1 MKKEVAMRPNCEVVN
16 FTTKI
21 GKTKIKAVATIN
33 YNGVTDVDGWYIINS
48 NGQKIQRRFY
58 AAFIENEE
66 GACYFDYN
74 GITGNI
80 MQTTEELVTYALAKI
95 LASTNVCGDTI
106 VNQSTLN
113 NYLKD
118 IHKNIKKY

>member
-1 MKKEVAMRPNCEVVN
+1 M
-16 FTTKI
+16 
-21 GKTKIKAVATIN
+21 
-33 YNGVTDVDGWYIINS
+33 DGWYIINS

-118 IHKNIKKY
+118 IRKNIKKY